1 MPDSPTL
8 EVRVQSAGIRVWGSV
23 LISGHEN
30 KTPFKKV
37 TLVWGVENES
47 GVRQQF
53 QIGIK

>member
-30 KTPFKKV
+30 KTPFKKA